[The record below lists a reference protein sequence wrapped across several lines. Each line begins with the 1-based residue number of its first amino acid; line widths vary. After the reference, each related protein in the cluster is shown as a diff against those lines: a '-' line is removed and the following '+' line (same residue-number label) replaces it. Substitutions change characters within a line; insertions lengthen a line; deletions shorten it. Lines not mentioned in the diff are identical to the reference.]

1 LRSLSVMWRRLAG
14 GRALDES
21 VRHCS
26 QRPRHCVG
34 PCMLPVTVDSCLSF
48 AEFQGMVS
56 CLFRGLFF
64 RACFQ
69 TAVRKCAVCSPVL
82 LACGMCL
89 TPRVS
94 LPVAAA
100 CSHLGHLLL
109 SPASLAVLSCFF
121 LSCRESA
128 CDLQFLA
135 RSACGPVVSCV
146 RGTGAWYRAPFA
158 RGILHA
164 RRSPGNGMSS
174 DGVACVLLRGEAAA
188 QPQWACHVSVRV
200 ALCRRGV
207 VRLLDGLVHR
217 VCIGLES
224 VLVSA
229 SCFSCDR
236 GANGNVT
243 VCGADFPRA
252 RGWPVPQLSGL

>member
-1 LRSLSVMWRRLAG
+1 
-14 GRALDES
+14 
-21 VRHCS
+21 
-26 QRPRHCVG
+26 
-34 PCMLPVTVDSCLSF
+34 MLPVTVESCLSF
-48 AEFQGMVS
+48 AEIQGMVS

-89 TPRVS
+89 RPRVS

-109 SPASLAVLSCFF
+109 SPASLAVPSSCCI
-121 LSCRESA
+121 LADDSA
-128 CDLQFLA
+128 FHLQILA
-135 RSACGPVVSCV
+135 RSACAPVVSCV

-158 RGILHA
+158 RGLLHA

-174 DGVACVLLRGEAAA
+174 DGVACVLLRGQAAA
-188 QPQWACHVSVRV
+188 QPQWACRVSVRV
-200 ALCRRGV
+200 ALCSRGV

-229 SCFSCDR
+229 SCFCCDH

-243 VCGADFPRA
+243 VCGAVFPRA
-252 RGWPVPQLSGL
+252 RGWPVPQL